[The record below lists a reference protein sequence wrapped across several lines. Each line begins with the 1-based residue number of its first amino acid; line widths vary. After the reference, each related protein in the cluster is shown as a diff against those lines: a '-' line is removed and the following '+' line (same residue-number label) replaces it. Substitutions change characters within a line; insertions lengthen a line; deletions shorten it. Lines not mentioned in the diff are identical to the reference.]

1 MLREFADAEEMV
13 AKLRP
18 EVPVYCL
25 RPALFRRAT
34 RRFLERFPGRVLYAV
49 KANPQGEVLDLLY
62 AAGIRHFDTASL
74 GEIALVSGRF
84 PEATCYFMHPVK
96 GEAAVRDAYRAHG
109 LRHFAVDHADELDKI
124 VRVLGGAP
132 PDLAVMVRLA
142 TPGEGALFDLSG
154 KFGAGPGQAAA
165 LLRAAAAAGC
175 QAGLC
180 FHVGSQCIQPAAYRQ
195 ALELSGEVAASAGV
209 PLAWLDV
216 GGGFPSAYEAPV
228 PALESFMR
236 AIDEGL
242 RHLGPPGDCVV
253 MCEPGRALV
262 AEAVSVVA
270 QVQHR
275 RDQALYLNDGI
286 YGSLSGTKIGTVYPV
301 RLLRPSGPAAAET
314 AAFTIYG
321 PTCDGLDVLGYPFV
335 LPRDARPGDWIEVG
349 MLGAY
354 AFGLRTDFN
363 GFRPERCVAV
373 ADAGPAAPAV
383 EAGLEVPA

>member
-1 MLREFADAEEMV
+1 MLRQFADAEEM
-13 AKLRP
+13 AARLRP

-25 RPALFRRAT
+25 RPALFRRAAE
-34 RRFLERFPGRVLYAV
+34 RFLGRFPGRVLYAV

-84 PEATCYFMHPVK
+84 PEATSYFMHPVK
-96 GEAAVRDAYRAHG
+96 GEAAIRDAYQVHG
-109 LRHFAVDHADELDKI
+109 VRHFVVDHADELDKI

-142 TPGEGALFDLSG
+142 TPGPGALFDLSG
-154 KFGAGPGQAAA
+154 KFGAGPGPAAA
-165 LLRAAAAAGC
+165 LLRAVADAGC

-180 FHVGSQCIQPAAYRQ
+180 FHVGSQCTEPTAYRR
-195 ALELSGEVAASAGV
+195 ALELSGKVVASAGV
-209 PLAWLDV
+209 ALAWLDV
-216 GGGFPSAYEAPV
+216 GGGFPSAYDAPV
-228 PALESFMR
+228 PALESFLR

-242 RHLGPPGDCVV
+242 GRLGPPSDCVV

-301 RLLRPSGPAAAET
+301 RLLRPSGPAAAQT

-354 AFGLRTDFN
+354 ASALRTDFN
-363 GFRPERCVAV
+363 GFRPERVVAV
-373 ADAGPAAPAV
+373 ADDGPAALAAPS
-383 EAGLEVPA
+383 GLEAAG